1 MTILFFSEIVVNER
15 LVVAQETLNNAI
27 TLFILILTKTQRI
40 LNNNVIFS
48 LLNCLLNMV

>member
-27 TLFILILTKTQRI
+27 TLFILILTKAQRI